1 MSRLVE
7 FRPPVENHLLSALSA
22 EEYKR
27 LLPSLQ
33 PVTFRLGEVLYESS
47 GLLNHVYFPT
57 TSVVS
62 LLYAMEDGMT
72 AEMGLAGNDG
82 VVGVAL
88 FLGGDTTPNRAV
100 VQIAGDAIRM
110 TAATLRQEFA
120 RGGSLQHL
128 LLNYTQALITQIS
141 QTAVCNRL
149 HSVEQRLCRWLLLSH
164 DRVKIDEL
172 AMSQEFISN
181 MLGGRR
187 ESVTVAAH
195 HLQNAGLIRYVRGH
209 ITVLDRK
216 GLEATVCECYQV
228 VKNETDR
235 LLFTAKQG
243 WPHSLEAVK

>member
-1 MSRLVE
+1 MSKLVE
-7 FRPPVENHLLSALSA
+7 LRPPLENHLLSALPA

-27 LLPSLQ
+27 LVSSLQ
-33 PVTFRLGEVLYESS
+33 PVTFRLGEVLYESG

-57 TSVVS
+57 TAVVS
-62 LLYAMEDGMT
+62 LVYAMQDGMT
-72 AEMGLAGNDG
+72 AEMGLTGNEG

-100 VQIAGDAIRM
+100 VQIAGNAFQMD
-110 TAATLRQEFA
+110 AATLRQEFA
-120 RGGSLQHL
+120 RGGTFQRL

-149 HSVEQRLCRWLLLSH
+149 HSVKQRLCRWLLMSR
-164 DRVKIDEL
+164 DRANSDEL

-187 ESVTVAAH
+187 ESVTVAARR
-195 HLQNAGLIRYVRGH
+195 LQDAGLIRYVRGH

-228 VKNETDR
+228 VKDETDR
-235 LLFTAKQG
+235 LLLTAKQG
-243 WPHSLEAVK
+243 WPYALEAVK

>member
-1 MSRLVE
+1 MSKLVE
-7 FRPPVENHLLSALSA
+7 LRHPVENHLLSALPA

-33 PVTFRLGEVLYESS
+33 PVTFRLGEVVYESRR
-47 GLLNHVYFPT
+47 LLNHVYFPT

-62 LLYAMEDGMT
+62 FLYAMEDGTT
-72 AEMGLAGNDG
+72 AEMGLTGNDG

-100 VQIAGDAIRM
+100 VQIAGNAFGMKAAI
-110 TAATLRQEFA
+110 LREEFA
-120 RGGSLQHL
+120 RGGSLQRL
-128 LLNYTQALITQIS
+128 LLLYTQALISQIS

-164 DRVKIDEL
+164 DRAKSDEL

-187 ESVTVAAH
+187 ESVTVAARR
-195 HLQNAGLIRYVRGH
+195 LQDAGLIRYVRGH
-209 ITVLDRK
+209 IAILDRK
-216 GLEATVCECYQV
+216 GLEATVCECYRV
-228 VKNETDR
+228 VKDETDR
-235 LLFTAKQG
+235 LVFTAKQS
-243 WPHSLEAVK
+243 WPHAGGWN